1 MPVAPSANHST
12 TRSRRAAVIAAM
24 VLVLALT
31 LPAAAVTGPTK
42 LLDPAV
48 SPTSATPTATI
59 SFGVTYRNREGSPPD
74 YVRVVID
81 GVAHEMTGTGTSWKS
96 GVRFSYATK
105 LPLGTH
111 AISFE
116 GRDREKFVDTIAGA
130 SVVIAWPPSPTPTPA
145 PTPKPTP
152 APTTGPSETEP
163 PPSASPSSSPG
174 SSDAPGPTDGPTA
187 GSGAAPGADVPA
199 PGPRRAGARSG
210 SSSPTDSTD
219 GTGGTGGTA
228 TGGSG
233 GETGSGGS
241 GDSGGSGGSGG
252 SVGFG
257 PGGGG
262 TTDPWVAGGPDG
274 PAPWALITLGATGSS
289 TPGTGSEGNTPG
301 PGGTNTWPGTAPG
314 SADDPTTS
322 DAGPLGLWSRAGG
335 SVPDAGVPS
344 AFAGALTSLG
354 LDGGGLS
361 SVPGFTVAVTTS
373 GAVAIWMGFL
383 VFGKRRRDGDPPESD
398 ESLAAGAARAG
409 HRPASAELM
418 TAPQTV
424 PAVHDPEAGIPR
436 WRRQSLLEARRA
448 DPLREPVFQVPNQTF
463 SRGVAERADS
473 SERRVIRY
481 RLVRLLDA
489 PDEFRAAEIGV
500 LDQGDEIEV
509 IETSGVYRLVRCPD
523 GGQGWIHK
531 MTLGDVVGD
540 APPPTAAQAWGQR
553 PDADDRQNDGSILGS
568 FIAGRSGA

>member
-1 MPVAPSANHST
+1 MPVAPSASHST
-12 TRSRRAAVIAAM
+12 TRSWRAAVIAAV
-24 VLVLALT
+24 VLLLALT

-42 LLDPAV
+42 LLDPTV

-111 AISFE
+111 KISFE
-116 GRDREKFVDTIAGA
+116 GRDRDKFVDTIAGA

-152 APTTGPSETEP
+152 APTPGPGETEP
-163 PPSASPSSSPG
+163 PPSPAPSSSPG
-174 SSDAPGPTDGPTA
+174 PSDTPGTTDGSTA
-187 GSGAAPGADVPA
+187 GSGATAGADVPA

-210 SSSPTDSTD
+210 SSSPMDGTD
-219 GTGGTGGTA
+219 GTDGAA

-233 GETGSGGS
+233 GS
-241 GDSGGSGGSGG
+241 DGGSGGSGG
-252 SVGFG
+252 SGTSSG
-257 PGGGG
+257 SGGTGGAGGTDG

-274 PAPWALITLGATGSS
+274 PAPWALITLGAGGSS
-289 TPGTGSEGNTPG
+289 EPGTGSDGNVAG
-301 PGGTNTWPGTAPG
+301 PGGANTSPDTAPG
-314 SADDPTTS
+314 SAEDPTTT
-322 DAGPLGLWSRAGG
+322 DRGPLDLWRRAGG
-335 SVPDAGVPS
+335 SAPDPGAPR
-344 AFAGALTSLG
+344 AFAGALASLG
-354 LDGGGLS
+354 LDGGALTS
-361 SVPGFTVAVTTS
+361 LPGFTVAVTTS

-424 PAVHDPEAGIPR
+424 PAVHDPEAGVPR

-448 DPLREPVFQVPNQTF
+448 DPLRGPVVQIPNQTF

-500 LDQGDEIEV
+500 LDQGDEVEV

-540 APPPTAAQAWGQR
+540 APAPTAAQTWGQR
-553 PDADDRQNDGSILGS
+553 PDTDDRQNDGSILGS
-568 FIAGRSGA
+568 FIAGRSGV